1 LINRWLERD
10 KYGVSQFVRIAVE
23 QFRSPPVQ
31 QFQRPGRVAH
41 FVAQVVRPAAVCIDV
56 VKMLVQIF
64 WQQPRDKGKIL
75 VMRRGE
81 RFAIGL
87 GRNAIK

>member
-1 LINRWLERD
+1 MINGWLERD
-10 KYGVSQFVRIAVE
+10 EDRVTLFSGITVE